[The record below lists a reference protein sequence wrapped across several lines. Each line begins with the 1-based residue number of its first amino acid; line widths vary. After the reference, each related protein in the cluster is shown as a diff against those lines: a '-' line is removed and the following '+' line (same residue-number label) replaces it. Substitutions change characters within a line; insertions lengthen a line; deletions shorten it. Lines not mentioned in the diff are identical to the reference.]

1 MPQEILHE
9 CRLCKK
15 ITRQIIRVVTDNL
28 PPNVHVLE
36 CTVCSVMGVALVEV
50 ADA

>member
-36 CTVCSVMGVALVEV
+36 CTVCSVMGVALVE
-50 ADA
+50 ASSE